1 MQNADE
7 KLAQWTGFHRRA
19 QTILQSG
26 PRALRKLT
34 GAELTRLID
43 DYQALTADL
52 ARARSLGAA
61 RETVDQLNRIAVAG
75 HNLLYGQIRLRE
87 AGATSRGFDSFARAV
102 RKHAWAVAL
111 SALMFFGSAVISFVA
126 VELNPSLGYD
136 LLADEFLD
144 FDPASPD
151 NLHSIPSLARP
162 VVSSLIIS
170 NNIQVT
176 LLAFGFGLTAG
187 IGTSVLLI
195 FNGIHLGSVAGWMML
210 HGKDR
215 ALWGWIM
222 PHGATELLAICLAG
236 AAGYILA
243 SAIIAPGQVRRAT
256 ALKQAGAQALSIE
269 LGCMVMLVIAGFI
282 EGFVSPGALDY
293 ASRIAVLL
301 VSIALW
307 ALYFLGAGRSRSER
321 PSTEPPSDAVVS
333 PQLHGVLQT

>member
-1 MQNADE
+1 MQDAEE
-7 KLAQWTGFHRRA
+7 KLEQWTRFYQRA
-19 QTILQSG
+19 QTLLRSG
-26 PRALRKLT
+26 PRAMRRLS

-87 AGATSRGFDSFARAV
+87 RAGRSYGFGSFARAV
-102 RKHAWAVAL
+102 RQYAWAVAL
-111 SALMFFGSAVISFVA
+111 SGIIFFGAALVSFVA
-126 VELNPSLGYD
+126 VQLYPGLGYD
-136 LLADEFLD
+136 LLAEEFLD
-144 FDPASPD
+144 FDPASSE

-176 LLAFGFGLTAG
+176 LLAFGLGLTAG
-187 IGTSVLLI
+187 IGTTILLM
-195 FNGIHLGSVAGWMML
+195 FNGIHLGSVAGWMAL

-222 PHGATELLAICLAG
+222 PHGGTELLAICLAG

-243 SAIIAPGQVRRAT
+243 SAIVAPGELRRST
-256 ALKQAGAQALSIE
+256 ALKNIGADALVIE
-269 LGCMVMLVIAGFI
+269 LGCMVMLVIAGLI
-282 EGFVSPGALDY
+282 EGFISPSGIDY
-293 ASRIAVLL
+293 TSRIGVLV
-301 VSIALW
+301 VSLGLW
-307 ALYFLGAGRSRSER
+307 AVYFLCAGHNRKGHSGDFDRA
-321 PSTEPPSDAVVS
+321 TGPPKPD
-333 PQLHGVLQT
+333 

>member
-1 MQNADE
+1 MQDADA
-7 KLAQWTGFHRRA
+7 KLEQWSRFYQRA
-19 QTILQSG
+19 QTLLRGGS
-26 PRALRKLT
+26 RALRRLS

-61 RETVDQLNRIAVAG
+61 RETIDQLNRIAVAG

-87 AGATSRGFDSFARAV
+87 GAGSTYGFASFACAV
-102 RKHAWAVAL
+102 RRHAGAVAL
-111 SALMFFGSAVISFVA
+111 SALMFFGSAVVSFVA
-126 VELNPSLGYD
+126 VELYPSLAYD
-136 LLADEFLD
+136 MLADEFLD
-144 FDPASPD
+144 FDPATPE

-162 VVSSLIIS
+162 VVSSVIIS

-195 FNGIHLGSVAGWMML
+195 FNGIHLGSVAGWMVL

-222 PHGATELLAICLAG
+222 PHGGTELLAICFAG

-243 SAIIAPGQVRRAT
+243 GAIIAPGELRRST
-256 ALKQAGAQALSIE
+256 ALKRVGMEALSIE
-269 LGCMVMLVIAGFI
+269 LGCMVMLIFAGFI
-282 EGFVSPGALDY
+282 EGFVSPSGLDY
-293 ASRIAVLL
+293 PSRIAVLTGSL
-301 VSIALW
+301 GLW
-307 ALYFLGAGRSRSER
+307 AIYFLGAGRRHDR
-321 PSTEPPSDAVVS
+321 PPSEPP
-333 PQLHGVLQT
+333 GG